1 MQIGDVLPRGTG
13 DMNRTRRLSALRRD
27 ERGATAVEYGL
38 IISMIVLAMVGALVE
53 VAGATGNMWNTVS
66 ERSREAHDRN

>member
-1 MQIGDVLPRGTG
+1 MQVGVVLPRGTG

-38 IISMIVLAMVGALVE
+38 IISMIILAMVGALTN
-53 VAGATGNMWNTVS
+53 VASVTGNMWNKVS
-66 ERSREAHDRN
+66 EKSREAHRN

>member
-1 MQIGDVLPRGTG
+1 
-13 DMNRTRRLSALRRD
+13 MNRTRRLSALRRD

-53 VAGATGNMWNTVS
+53 VAGATGNMWNKVS
-66 ERSREAHDRN
+66 TRSQEAHDRN

>member
-1 MQIGDVLPRGTG
+1 
-13 DMNRTRRLSALRRD
+13 MNRTRRLSALRRD